1 MSIPQL
7 IEGHRGA
14 GFSFEILPPLKGKGI
29 QQIFNN
35 IDKLQEFDPLYI
47 NITTHRSELVFKS
60 NADGLYERVSER
72 SRPGTVA
79 VAAAIQQ
86 KYQIPAVPHLI
97 CSGFSKTE
105 TEYALIDLNFL
116 GITNLL
122 LLRGDK
128 AKHENRFVPNENG
141 HSHASELQEQVN
153 KFNEGCFLDGT
164 KMDIVTGEK
173 FSYGVAGYPEKHDE
187 SPNINI
193 DLMYLKKKVD
203 AGADYI
209 VTQMFFDNEK
219 YFSFVEKCRKIGVAG
234 YPEKHDE
241 SPNINIDLMYLK
253 KKVDAGADYIV
264 TQMFFDNEKY
274 FSFVEKCR
282 KIGINVP
289 IIPGLKPIT
298 FPTQLNVLPKVFHVD
313 LPDDLAN
320 ELMKCND
327 SESTKQVGVEWCSM
341 QAKELLKSGV
351 PSIHFYSLNAVESV
365 RQIAKTIY

>member
-128 AKHENRFVPNENG
+128 AKHENRFVTNENG

-164 KMDIVTGEK
+164 KMDIITGEK
-173 FSYGVAGYPEKHDE
+173 FSY
-187 SPNINI
+187 
-193 DLMYLKKKVD
+193 
-203 AGADYI
+203 
-209 VTQMFFDNEK
+209 
-219 YFSFVEKCRKIGVAG
+219 GVAG

-341 QAKELLKSGV
+341 QAKELLKRGV

>member
-14 GFSFEILPPLKGKGI
+14 GFSFEILPPLKGNGI

-219 YFSFVEKCRKIGVAG
+219 YFSFVEKCRKIG
-234 YPEKHDE
+234 
-241 SPNINIDLMYLK
+241 
-253 KKVDAGADYIV
+253 
-264 TQMFFDNEKY
+264 
-274 FSFVEKCR
+274 
-282 KIGINVP
+282 INVP

>member
-1 MSIPQL
+1 MSIPQI

-164 KMDIVTGEK
+164 KMDIITGEK
-173 FSYGVAGYPEKHDE
+173 FSY
-187 SPNINI
+187 
-193 DLMYLKKKVD
+193 
-203 AGADYI
+203 
-209 VTQMFFDNEK
+209 
-219 YFSFVEKCRKIGVAG
+219 GVAG

>member
-1 MSIPQL
+1 
-7 IEGHRGA
+7 
-14 GFSFEILPPLKGKGI
+14 
-29 QQIFNN
+29 
-35 IDKLQEFDPLYI
+35 
-47 NITTHRSELVFKS
+47 
-60 NADGLYERVSER
+60 
-72 SRPGTVA
+72 
-79 VAAAIQQ
+79 
-86 KYQIPAVPHLI
+86 
-97 CSGFSKTE
+97 
-105 TEYALIDLNFL
+105 
-116 GITNLL
+116 
-122 LLRGDK
+122 
-128 AKHENRFVPNENG
+128 
-141 HSHASELQEQVN
+141 
-153 KFNEGCFLDGT
+153 
-164 KMDIVTGEK
+164 MDIVTGEK
-173 FSYGVAGYPEKHDE
+173 FSY
-187 SPNINI
+187 
-193 DLMYLKKKVD
+193 
-203 AGADYI
+203 
-209 VTQMFFDNEK
+209 
-219 YFSFVEKCRKIGVAG
+219 GVAG

>member
-1 MSIPQL
+1 M
-7 IEGHRGA
+7 
-14 GFSFEILPPLKGKGI
+14 
-29 QQIFNN
+29 
-35 IDKLQEFDPLYI
+35 
-47 NITTHRSELVFKS
+47 
-60 NADGLYERVSER
+60 
-72 SRPGTVA
+72 
-79 VAAAIQQ
+79 
-86 KYQIPAVPHLI
+86 
-97 CSGFSKTE
+97 
-105 TEYALIDLNFL
+105 
-116 GITNLL
+116 
-122 LLRGDK
+122 LRGDK

-173 FSYGVAGYPEKHDE
+173 FSY
-187 SPNINI
+187 
-193 DLMYLKKKVD
+193 
-203 AGADYI
+203 
-209 VTQMFFDNEK
+209 
-219 YFSFVEKCRKIGVAG
+219 GVAG